1 VPGRG
6 ATDAAAEDA
15 PKPKRRTQ
23 SRAAVTDA
31 APEEAPKSKRGRAPA
46 RKASAEK
53 GDEAAAAPD
62 PSSVDKGVESA
73 A

>member
-1 VPGRG
+1 VAEDAPKPRRR
-6 ATDAAAEDA
+6 APARAASVDAAAEDA
-15 PKPKRRTQ
+15 PKP
-23 SRAAVTDA
+23 
-31 APEEAPKSKRGRAPA
+31 KRGRAPA

-62 PSSVDKGVESA
+62 PSSVDDGVESA